1 MYVEDL
7 YIGQVATLEEHDN
20 QKFIIPLK
28 RAIVLKKGNKYYDLQ
43 AKEIYGL
50 YNKEVEENSK
60 FIDNVNFKLENISEL
75 FSEYKGKNISKRKIL
90 KKIDSLDQII

>member
-28 RAIVLKKGNKYYDLQ
+28 RAIKYYDLQ